1 MWTNFTK
8 ETPHDHTCPAPAL
21 SNSHIWD
28 DYFTLRSSL
37 IACFRALLSSLLS
50 LLERGW
56 VDILGRSLLLIICT
70 RSTCFAVSPFLGKT
84 LRGIPVLEDSRIC
97 LGCKKDKMK
106 LGYFPLLLKNSSLM
120 AHFVAFHN
128 GTESHKEVKPWENNL
143 YAPLPTLHTSNSSE
157 HYALPLVGIW

>member
-1 MWTNFTK
+1 MFHYHSFRPSTFFFKFSSSFSCLLFSSLKANLLAFFST
-8 ETPHDHTCPAPAL
+8 L
-21 SNSHIWD
+21 RS
-28 DYFTLRSSL
+28 LRSSL

-97 LGCKKDKMK
+97 LGANR
-106 LGYFPLLLKNSSLM
+106 FTIPLFFGFFKNYS
-120 AHFVAFHN
+120 
-128 GTESHKEVKPWENNL
+128 NNL
-143 YAPLPTLHTSNSSE
+143 FLLRP
-157 HYALPLVGIW
+157 I